1 MYTRGSSYVYMP
13 KLLSCLVSY
22 VYFNRLLKRSC
33 WVCSLFWKNIL
44 LSSHYITGKKNT
56 IINTTTSCLLKS
68 RLFWD
73 TTWVLSPWS
82 SNTFLFCNVPY
93 PSKTKGIL
101 LSFLLVLFYSMLQR
115 NSLLIKTDYF
125 IFSMQTTIKE
135 TNTSNILAKLK
146 VARCPHF

>member
-1 MYTRGSSYVYMP
+1 MYTCP
-13 KLLSCLVSY
+13 NFCLALYLMFISTGY
-22 VYFNRLLKRSC
+22 WKDLAECALYFEKIFY
-33 WVCSLFWKNIL
+33 WAVIIL
-44 LSSHYITGKKNT
+44 LAKKNT
-56 IINTTTSCLLKS
+56 IINTTISCLLKS

-93 PSKTKGIL
+93 PSKTKRIL

-125 IFSMQTTIKE
+125 MFSMQTTIKE

-146 VARCPHF
+146 VARFPHF